1 MTHCVM
7 TLTILTIGK
16 AIVFL
21 NVQIRANTLSVN
33 QVNVVIP
40 NVAAAV
46 IHPPQVIDKQ
56 FGL

>member
-1 MTHCVM
+1 M

-21 NVQIRANTLSVN
+21 NVQVRANTLSAIKES
-33 QVNVVIP
+33 VIMP